1 MATESNEQRTSP
13 NPSRRGIWSI
23 GLVRARTLS
32 QLQCSLPTQP
42 IISEANLQPFGSH
55 AAADPFA
62 IRHSDG
68 VWYLFFEMFRK
79 GSDIAV
85 IGGASSR
92 DLLSW
97 DVLGPV
103 LETPHHLSYP
113 FVFRHGDDI
122 YMMPESKS
130 VRQVNLYRA
139 VDFPRV
145 WKFEKTILRGRLMDA
160 SMIEH
165 EGRFWIFAA
174 WRSYWM
180 RLFYADHPLGPWRS
194 HWLPTV
200 RSYSKRN
207 TRPGGR
213 PIMLDGKLMRFAQDN
228 QKHYGHQLR
237 AMHVTSLDRW
247 WFNEREWGTGPLLTP
262 TGQGWNANSMHH
274 IDAHVMPD
282 GEIIGFV
289 DGAT

>member
-1 MATESNEQRTSP
+1 MGSSHTQHTTAHENKG
-13 NPSRRGIWSI
+13 RGIWSV
-23 GLVRARTLS
+23 GLVRARNLAD
-32 QLQCSLPTQP
+32 LQGALPVQP
-42 IISEANLQPFGSH
+42 IISEANLHRFGSH

-62 IRHSDG
+62 IRHHDNA
-68 VWYLFFEMFRK
+68 WYVFFEMFRK
-79 GSDIAV
+79 GNDIAV
-85 IGGASSR
+85 IGAAKSN
-92 DLLSW
+92 DLQHW

-103 LETPHHLSYP
+103 LEESHHLSYP
-113 FVFRHGDDI
+113 FVFEHEGNI

-139 VDFPRV
+139 VDFPHAWR
-145 WKFEKTILRGRLMDA
+145 FERTILRGRLMDA
-160 SMIEH
+160 SMIRH
-165 EGRFWIFAA
+165 NGQFWIFAG

-180 RLFYADHPLGPWRS
+180 RLFYADHPLGPWKS

-213 PIMLDGKLMRFAQDN
+213 PIEIDGKLIRFAQDN
-228 QKHYGHQLR
+228 EKHYGHQLR
-237 AMHVTSLDRW
+237 AMQITSLDRL
-247 WFNEREWGTGPLLTP
+247 WFNEREWIESPILSP
-262 TGQGWNANSMHH
+262 TGTGWNANSMHH
-274 IDAHVMPD
+274 LDAHVMPD